1 VEFLF
6 FLLNNILLINISFA
20 TSIKNSPNS
29 DEVITK
35 KKKKKKKKSEIQKY
49 VIFVNNIYGEF
60 DIFSNLN
67 NLMLI
72 TTELFFLI
80 IIYFF
85 SILLYKNF
93 KYKKKFTFF
102 F

>member
-67 NLMLI
+67 NLKHVNYNRI
-72 TTELFFLI
+72 ILFNNYI
-80 IIYFF
+80 
-85 SILLYKNF
+85 
-93 KYKKKFTFF
+93 FF
-102 F
+102 FYFII

>member
-35 KKKKKKKKSEIQKY
+35 KKKKKKKKKKI
-49 VIFVNNIYGEF
+49 
-60 DIFSNLN
+60 
-67 NLMLI
+67 
-72 TTELFFLI
+72 
-80 IIYFF
+80 
-85 SILLYKNF
+85 
-93 KYKKKFTFF
+93 KKKKKKKKK
-102 F
+102 